1 MKIQYTL
8 ETLAEVKAAISNV
21 RQEGDTSPPLVG
33 TLEVRASYP
42 DGHTVE
48 LIGDPNYRFT
58 MTFKDFVMSA
68 CESAGLK
75 LLAADNIPE

>member
-33 TLEVRASYP
+33 TLEVRRAG
-42 DGHTVE
+42 DDAHAVE

-58 MTFKDFVMSA
+58 MPFKDFVMSV

-75 LLAADNIPE
+75 LRATDNIPE